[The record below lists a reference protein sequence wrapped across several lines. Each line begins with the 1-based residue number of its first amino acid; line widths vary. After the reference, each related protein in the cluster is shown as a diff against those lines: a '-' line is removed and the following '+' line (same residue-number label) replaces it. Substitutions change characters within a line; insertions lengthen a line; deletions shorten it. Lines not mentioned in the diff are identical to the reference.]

1 MIEYYRIN
9 HRAFLALADDQ
20 LSVALF
26 LQPLIGVDDRPLSA
40 EEKASWWYPKL
51 DIEIDYWD
59 VLLENRIVFYEHAR
73 RILAELK
80 AEDYSS
86 GHHCI
91 GDLSHSLNGV
101 SEAVYADTGHLLPKG
116 NEIVAARMLDQ
127 LVMCGLLR

>member
-26 LQPLIGVDDRPLSA
+26 LQPLVGADDRTLSA

-51 DIEIDYWD
+51 DM
-59 VLLENRIVFYEHAR
+59 LLENRIAFYEHAR
-73 RILAELK
+73 RILADLK
-80 AEDYSS
+80 AEDYST

-91 GDLSHSLNGV
+91 ADLSHSLNGV

-127 LVMCGLLR
+127 LVMCGLLRVRTAE